1 MHGEAVSVEW
11 VEVVVEAEQAEE
23 ARCIE
28 RFEGAVV
35 SKKTGQR
42 DQEWGGGGH
51 KFFLVPPQAPKN
63 SSSLRKPSSPLLVL
77 PPES

>member
-28 RFEGAVV
+28 RLEGAVV

-42 DQEWGGGGH
+42 DQEWWGGGH
-51 KFFLVPPQAPKN
+51 KFF
-63 SSSLRKPSSPLLVL
+63 
-77 PPES
+77 

>member
-1 MHGEAVSVEW
+1 M
-11 VEVVVEAEQAEE
+11 EAEQAEE

-28 RFEGAVV
+28 RLEGAVV
-35 SKKTGQR
+35 TKKTEQR

-51 KFFLVPPQAPKN
+51 TFFLVPLQALKN
-63 SSSLRKPSSPLLVL
+63 SSSPRKPSSPLLIL

>member
-1 MHGEAVSVEW
+1 M
-11 VEVVVEAEQAEE
+11 EAEQAEE

-28 RFEGAVV
+28 RLEGAVV
-35 SKKTGQR
+35 TKKTGQR

-51 KFFLVPPQAPKN
+51 TFFLVPLQALQN
-63 SSSLRKPSSPLLVL
+63 SSSPRKPSSPLLIL